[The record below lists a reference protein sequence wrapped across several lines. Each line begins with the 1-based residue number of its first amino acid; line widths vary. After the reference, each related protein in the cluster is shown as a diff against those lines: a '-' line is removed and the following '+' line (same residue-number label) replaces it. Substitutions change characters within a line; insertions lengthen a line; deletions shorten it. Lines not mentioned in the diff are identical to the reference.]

1 MENNTNG
8 IFTRILQYL
17 NIGKLEAII
26 LIFDEICKSSGYG
39 DIIIRIRD
47 RRVTIIEKTILQN
60 VRDL

>member
-1 MENNTNG
+1 MENNADG

-17 NIGKLEAII
+17 NIGKLEAIV

-47 RRVTIIEKTILQN
+47 RRVTIIEKTIKQDIRNL
-60 VRDL
+60 